1 MNFFFPNKTLEEKL
15 KERNEQNKQIDEMLS
30 KFNESNDKEKI
41 LDLIKNP
48 ETNLKNL
55 VNFQVTNEPKYDNN
69 TNGLDECCVCY
80 NDNNSFLMKTK
91 CNHNICLQCIVQLKA
106 TNCPMCRQDFPTEI
120 KNILKKNQL
129 ETCNYTFQ
137 PVDSYFS
144 WDGTPSD
151 VNFG

>member
-1 MNFFFPNKTLEEKL
+1 
-15 KERNEQNKQIDEMLS
+15 MLS

-55 VNFQVTNEPKYDNN
+55 VNFQVTNEPKY
-69 TNGLDECCVCY
+69 
-80 NDNNSFLMKTK
+80 DNNSFLMKTK

-151 VNFG
+151 ANFG

>member
-1 MNFFFPNKTLEEKL
+1 MNFFPNKTLEEKI
-15 KERNEQNKQIDEMLS
+15 KERIEQNKQIEEMLS

-48 ETNLKNL
+48 ETDLKNL
-55 VNFQVTNEPKYDNN
+55 VKFQVNNEQKYDNN
-69 TNGLDECCVCY
+69 TNELDECCVCY
-80 NDNNSFLMKTK
+80 NDSNSFLMKTK
-91 CNHNICLQCIVQLKA
+91 CDHSICLQCIVQLKA

-120 KNILKKNQL
+120 KNILKNKL

-137 PVDSYFS
+137 PLDSYFS

>member
-69 TNGLDECCVCY
+69 TNGLDECW
-80 NDNNSFLMKTK
+80 FIIMII
-91 CNHNICLQCIVQLKA
+91 H
-106 TNCPMCRQDFPTEI
+106 F
-120 KNILKKNQL
+120 
-129 ETCNYTFQ
+129 
-137 PVDSYFS
+137 
-144 WDGTPSD
+144 
-151 VNFG
+151 